1 MAIFNKLKLLLLLL
15 LRLLPWG
22 PPAAHTNLNSHKNL
36 FSRRIIKEKRKKRGS
51 DDGERWG
58 STAPE
63 MIVSKNLCLMAL
75 S

>member
-15 LRLLPWG
+15 RLLPWG
-22 PPAAHTNLNSHKNL
+22 SPAAHTNLNSHKNL
-36 FSRRIIKEKRKKRGS
+36 FSRRIIKEKKKRGS

>member
-1 MAIFNKLKLLLLLL
+1 
-15 LRLLPWG
+15 
-22 PPAAHTNLNSHKNL
+22 LNSHKNL

>member
-1 MAIFNKLKLLLLLL
+1 MAIFNKLKLL
-15 LRLLPWG
+15 RLLPWG
-22 PPAAHTNLNSHKNL
+22 SPAAHTNLNSHKNL
-36 FSRRIIKEKRKKRGS
+36 FSRIFKKIIKEKKKRGS